1 MMEKL
6 YENENKFVDQE
17 IDELD
22 LLIENKELIDVVAK
36 QNQLIKNENY

>member
-36 QNQLIKNENY
+36 QNQLIKTENY

>member
-1 MMEKL
+1 MEKL

-36 QNQLIKNENY
+36 QNQLIKTENY

>member
-1 MMEKL
+1 MEKL

-36 QNQLIKNENY
+36 QNQLRHQ